1 MVEITHTQEENKM
14 SIYKHGLKYS
24 DNGENQAVL
33 VKGGYVH
40 PIKEPVSRKKALS
53 SRSLRLK
60 KRDIF
65 FTHGMKHAGKD
76 NYKPNNQFPNGY

>member
-14 SIYKHGLKYS
+14 PNTTSPL
-24 DNGENQAVL
+24 N
-33 VKGGYVH
+33 
-40 PIKEPVSRKKALS
+40 KALESKKSAKS
-53 SRSLRLK
+53 SRLK

-76 NYKPNNQFPNGY
+76 NYKPNKQFPNGY